1 MFDRYAKAFKL
12 LAKENATARQSM
24 VETVASMCGKEIKKF
39 QGSGSRNI
47 PSLKKASVKR
57 GYFMKVKKF

>member
-12 LAKENATARQSM
+12 LAKENATARKSM

-47 PSLKKASVKR
+47 PSLKKPVSNEVIS
-57 GYFMKVKKF
+57 